1 MEIKIYKR
9 ENRVRRYAESGITGV
24 LGVCGIFSVLILALV
39 FIFLITNSIPFFQS
53 VGLTN
58 FFIGTQW
65 DPFGGEGGGG
75 GRGGAGRPLLSGTL
89 LVSFVGAIIAIPIGL
104 GCTIYLSELADSKI
118 KKILKP
124 AIEILAG
131 VPSVIYGLFAALVL
145 SNWIMEL
152 FDPLYRLN
160 ALNGAI
166 ILAIMMIPI
175 QVSISE
181 EALNAVPR
189 NLREA
194 SYAMGATR
202 WETIKGVIIPAALPG
217 IIASIALAI
226 GRAVGETMAVLMATG
241 NASQFSFDILTSVR
255 TMTAAL
261 AIDVPEAA
269 IGSLQ
274 YQGLFAVGLL
284 LFIITFVINLIADMV
299 LSKYQE
305 TYK

>member
-1 MEIKIYKR
+1 MELKIYKR
-9 ENRVRRYAESGITGV
+9 ENRVRRYAEGGITGV
-24 LGVCGIFSVLILALV
+24 LGACGILSVLILALV
-39 FIFLITNSIPFFQS
+39 FIFLITNSIPFFQT

-58 FFIGTQW
+58 FFTGTQW
-65 DPFGGEGGGG
+65 DPFASEAMWGVL
-75 GRGGAGRPLLSGTL
+75 PLLSGTI

-145 SNWIMEL
+145 SNWIMEI
-152 FDPLYRLN
+152 FDPSYRLN

-175 QVSISE
+175 QVSVSE
-181 EALNAVPR
+181 EAMNAVPR

-202 WETIKGVIIPAALPG
+202 WETIKSVIIPAALPG

>member
-1 MEIKIYKR
+1 MELKIYKR
-9 ENRVRRYAESGITGV
+9 KNRIRRYAENGVTGV
-24 LGVCGIFSVLILALV
+24 LGVCGILSILILVTV
-39 FIFLITNSIPFFQS
+39 FIFLISNSIPFFNTVS
-53 VGLTN
+53 ISEFLT
-58 FFIGTQW
+58 GTTW
-65 DPFGGEGGGG
+65 DPFASEAAWGVL
-75 GRGGAGRPLLSGTL
+75 PLLSGTI
-89 LVSFVGAIIAIPIGL
+89 LVSFVGALIAIPIGL
-104 GCTIYLSELADSKI
+104 GCTIYLSEIADSKI
-118 KKILKP
+118 KRILKP
-124 AIEILAG
+124 AIEVLAG

-145 SNWIMEL
+145 SNWIMEI
-152 FDPLYRLN
+152 FDPAYRLN

-175 QVSISE
+175 QVSVSE
-181 EALNAVPR
+181 EAMNAVPR
-189 NLREA
+189 SLKEA
-194 SYAMGATR
+194 SYGLGATR

-241 NASQFSFDILTSVR
+241 NATQFSVDILTSVR

-284 LFIITFVINLIADMV
+284 LFIITFVINLLADII

>member
-24 LGVCGIFSVLILALV
+24 LGGCGIVSVLILALV

-58 FFIGTQW
+58 FFTGTQW
-65 DPFGGEGGGG
+65 DPFGSEAMWGVL
-75 GRGGAGRPLLSGTL
+75 PLLSGTL